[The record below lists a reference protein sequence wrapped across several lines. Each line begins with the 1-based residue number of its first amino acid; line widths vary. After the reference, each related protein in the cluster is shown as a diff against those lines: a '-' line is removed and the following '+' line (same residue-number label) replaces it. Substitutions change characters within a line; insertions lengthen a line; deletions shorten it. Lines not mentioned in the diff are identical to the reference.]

1 MKNRIWYAFFFLAF
15 IIKFLISLIISD
27 VFIALSFSVLLFILY
42 SYLISKRSSISTYLP
57 LVMIDFIV
65 GYFLCY
71 NLYGL
76 RLHMIVFGAIYFVIS
91 SGLIYYMVIDYVGK
105 QTSNK
110 ALTKNSNVEVDKGL
124 KALEND
130 QYDKALE
137 SFNNAIKEHKK
148 NYLGYMGMCN
158 TLSKMDE
165 KNLKKIKYYK
175 KKCIK
180 YAPKELKKSISE
192 KYDA

>member
-1 MKNRIWYAFFFLAF
+1 
-15 IIKFLISLIISD
+15 
-27 VFIALSFSVLLFILY
+27 
-42 SYLISKRSSISTYLP
+42 
-57 LVMIDFIV
+57 
-65 GYFLCY
+65 
-71 NLYGL
+71 
-76 RLHMIVFGAIYFVIS
+76 MIVFGAIYFVIS